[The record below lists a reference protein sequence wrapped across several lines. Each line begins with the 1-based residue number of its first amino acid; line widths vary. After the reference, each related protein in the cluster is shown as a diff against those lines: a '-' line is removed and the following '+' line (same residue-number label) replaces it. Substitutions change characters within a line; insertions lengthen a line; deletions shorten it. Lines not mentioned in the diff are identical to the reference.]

1 MSAEPI
7 RQGRSLF
14 ARKRDELDLGPSEL
28 EARVQN
34 AEGRAEAAEARVG
47 DIQTELM
54 FYGDAIRSLKSE
66 LEAVTERVVS
76 RVAPQVV
83 ELEVRNAETDALR
96 ASVAAMRMDALTE
109 RQQLLEWRTDMEAL
123 VMSLHRDI
131 ETARL
136 HIDRMPD
143 LIRDALTPAAE
154 AMANVGSGMSRLTAL
169 SVPSTALST
178 SPQVAEPEDPAEAAE
193 EPAGASEEDVRWD
206 DPNAGDPNAPFT
218 HNFDKTMD
226 SLAWE

>member
-7 RQGRSLF
+7 KQGRSLF

-28 EARVQN
+28 ETRVQI
-34 AEGRAEAAEARVG
+34 AEGRAEAAETRVE

-66 LEAVTERVVS
+66 LEAVTERVIS

-96 ASVAAMRMDALTE
+96 ASVAAMRTDALTE

-123 VMSLHRDI
+123 VTSLHRDI
-131 ETARL
+131 ETARR
-136 HIDRMPD
+136 HIDHMPD

-154 AMANVGSGMSRLTAL
+154 AMANVGTGMSRLTAL

-178 SPQVAEPEDPAEAAE
+178 SEVAATTEPPEAAD
-193 EPAGASEEDVRWD
+193 EPAGASEQEVRWD
-206 DPNAGDPNAPFT
+206 DTNGGEPSAPFS